1 MGITF
6 LYPAFLWALL
16 FFSVPIII
24 HLFNFRRFKTVQFP
38 NIELLKEIKEDS
50 KKSRTLKNW
59 LILFFRIL
67 FITFLVLAFAF
78 PVNSE
83 TKKTSQR
90 ITSIYIDNSF
100 SMDAQGLEG
109 NKLNTAKSFADQ
121 LIQNLPANSK
131 IHITTNDFL
140 SKNQIL
146 YNKNNALDIVSG
158 IKPSHFSKSPQL
170 IFNRQANFIKKFKD
184 ATKEL
189 FWVSDF
195 QQLNSSILNNQDSL
209 NINFCL
215 TESQSENNISIDSI
229 WFNSPI
235 KRLNGIEELNV
246 RITNHGNEAVKDLE
260 VMLSINSRMNQQVV
274 SIKKN
279 NFNDLKFKY
288 TVPNESI
295 IKGEVSIQDQTI
307 NYDNRL
313 LFSYTLPK
321 EQFVYLISP
330 SANFKKIIEKIVKN
344 DSSITLTSTT
354 PKNINFGELK
364 KQDLIILGE
373 LNDINNGLAKELN
386 NLSKKGKSIAYFP
399 SGKTLN
405 YDLSDV
411 RYNKLDSNTILIGSL
426 QKGHPFFSGVFI
438 EQNLKNNNKEDYPT
452 LFKHY
457 SLTSKTNQP
466 SEVIIFKEDGAP
478 FLIKSGN
485 QFYFAAGITKS
496 NSNISQRALAIPIFY
511 QLLFNAVQTNASYH
525 FIQPN
530 LTRLSKSGRID
541 KIILKNQ
548 NNQEAISRSNAN
560 LYALPNNFLS
570 EGFFK
575 AYANNKLIES
585 FALNY
590 NRKESIQIKKQ
601 LEHLNTLAKQPFY
614 RQIKAVNRSSNPLI
628 HNSFEETSYWHICLI
643 ISFIFL
649 CLEMIAIRIKK

>member
-373 LNDINNGLAKELN
+373 LNDINIGLAKELN

-411 RYNKLDSNTILIGSL
+411 RYNKLDSNTLLIGSL
-426 QKGHPFFSGVFI
+426 QKSHPFFSGVFI
-438 EQNLKNNNKEDYPT
+438 EQNLKNNNKED
-452 LFKHY
+452 
-457 SLTSKTNQP
+457 
-466 SEVIIFKEDGAP
+466 
-478 FLIKSGN
+478 
-485 QFYFAAGITKS
+485 
-496 NSNISQRALAIPIFY
+496 
-511 QLLFNAVQTNASYH
+511 
-525 FIQPN
+525 
-530 LTRLSKSGRID
+530 
-541 KIILKNQ
+541 
-548 NNQEAISRSNAN
+548 
-560 LYALPNNFLS
+560 
-570 EGFFK
+570 
-575 AYANNKLIES
+575 
-585 FALNY
+585 
-590 NRKESIQIKKQ
+590 
-601 LEHLNTLAKQPFY
+601 
-614 RQIKAVNRSSNPLI
+614 
-628 HNSFEETSYWHICLI
+628 
-643 ISFIFL
+643 
-649 CLEMIAIRIKK
+649 

>member
-6 LYPAFLWALL
+6 LYPTFLWALL

-78 PVNSE
+78 PVDSE

-140 SKNQIL
+140 KKNQIL
-146 YNKNNALDIVSG
+146 YNKKNALDIVSG
-158 IKPSHFSKSPQL
+158 INPSHFSKSPQL
-170 IFNRQANFIKKFKD
+170 IFNRQANFIKKFKG

-235 KRLNGIEELNV
+235 KRLNGTEELNV

-260 VMLSINSRMNQQVV
+260 VMLNINSRTNKQVV

-279 NFNDLKFKY
+279 NFSDLIFKY
-288 TVPNESI
+288 NVPNDSM
-295 IKGEVSIQDQTI
+295 IKGEVFIQDQTI
-307 NYDNRL
+307 NYDNRF

-330 SANFKKIIEKIVKN
+330 SANFKKVIEKIVKN

-354 PKNINFGELK
+354 PNNINFGELK

-373 LNDINNGLAKELN
+373 LNEINNGLAKELN

-399 SGKTLN
+399 SGNSLN
-405 YDLSDV
+405 YDLFDIQ
-411 RYNKLDSNTILIGSL
+411 YNNLDSNAILIGSL
-426 QKGHPFFSGVFI
+426 HKAHPFFSGVFI
-438 EQNLKNNNKEDYPT
+438 EQNSKKNNKEDYPT

-466 SEVIIFKEDGAP
+466 PEVIIFKEDGSP

-496 NSNISQRALAIPIFY
+496 NSNISQRALAIPLFY
-511 QLLFNAVQTNASYH
+511 QMLFNAVQTNASYH

-530 LTRLSKSGRID
+530 LTRLSKSGKID

-548 NNQEAISRSNAN
+548 NNQEAISRSNTN
-560 LYALPNNFLS
+560 LYPLPNNFLS

-575 AYANNKLIES
+575 AYTDNKLIES

-590 NRKESIQIKKQ
+590 NRKESIQIKTQ
-601 LEHLNTLAKQPFY
+601 LEHLNTLAKKPFY

-628 HNSFEETSYWHICLI
+628 HNSFKETSYWHICLI

>member
-78 PVNSE
+78 PINSE

-131 IHITTNDFL
+131 IHITTNNFL

-146 YNKNNALDIVSG
+146 YNKKNALDIVSG

-170 IFNRQANFIKKFKD
+170 IFNRQANFIKKFKG

-260 VMLSINSRMNQQVV
+260 VMLNINSRMNKQVL

-288 TVPNESI
+288 NVPNDSI
-295 IKGEVSIQDQTI
+295 IKGKVSIQDQTI

-321 EQFVYLISP
+321 EQLVYLISP
-330 SANFKKIIEKIVKN
+330 SANFKKIIKKIIKN

-354 PKNINFGELK
+354 PNNINFGELK

-411 RYNKLDSNTILIGSL
+411 RYNKLDSNTLLIGSL
-426 QKGHPFFSGVFI
+426 QKAHPFFSGVFI

-457 SLTSKTNQP
+457 SLTSKKNQP

-530 LTRLSKSGRID
+530 LTRLSKSGNIE

-548 NNQEAISRSNAN
+548 KNQEAISRSNAN

-628 HNSFEETSYWHICLI
+628 NNSFEETSYWHICLI

>member
-411 RYNKLDSNTILIGSL
+411 RYNKLDSNTLLIGSL
-426 QKGHPFFSGVFI
+426 QKSHPFFSGVFI

>member
-78 PVNSE
+78 PINSE

-131 IHITTNDFL
+131 IHITTNNFL

-146 YNKNNALDIVSG
+146 YNKKNALDIVSG

-170 IFNRQANFIKKFKD
+170 IFNRQANFIKKFKG

-260 VMLSINSRMNQQVV
+260 VMLNINSRMNKQVL

-288 TVPNESI
+288 NVPNDSI

-321 EQFVYLISP
+321 EQLVYLISP
-330 SANFKKIIEKIVKN
+330 SANFKKIIKKIIKN

-354 PKNINFGELK
+354 PNNINFGELK

-411 RYNKLDSNTILIGSL
+411 RYNKLDSNTLLIGSL
-426 QKGHPFFSGVFI
+426 QKAHPFFSGVFI

-457 SLTSKTNQP
+457 SLTSKKNQP

-530 LTRLSKSGRID
+530 LTRLSKSGNIE

-548 NNQEAISRSNAN
+548 KNQEAISRSNAN

-628 HNSFEETSYWHICLI
+628 NNSFEETSYWHICLI